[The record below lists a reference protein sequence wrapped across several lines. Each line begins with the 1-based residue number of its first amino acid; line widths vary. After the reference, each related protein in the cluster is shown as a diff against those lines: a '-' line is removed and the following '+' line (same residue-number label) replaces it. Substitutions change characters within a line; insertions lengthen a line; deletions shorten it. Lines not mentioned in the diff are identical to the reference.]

1 MKLNEKTFWTFKFF
15 ALESDLKRLKIDATT
30 STVNALLKQGG
41 TAAAKQKQSSTA
53 SSVSPEISIDSEV
66 PSGVETDKNAD
77 ILAAIMEKNWD
88 KKYIQSLSKDKREN
102 AFRLMVKSHM
112 TEKRCTNP
120 GCLFHKQKTVDLAKV
135 EPGSLPSKLKS
146 LISKEEINEFFEKR
160 SKVREVFGNSQLLLN
175 PLYMQCPICGL
186 IISLGHFNDIL
197 QQNDKMKLHLEK
209 VHFKDPIR
217 SSKRGN

>member
-1 MKLNEKTFWTFKFF
+1 M
-15 ALESDLKRLKIDATT
+15 LESDLKRLRIDATT

-41 TAAAKQKQSSTA
+41 TAAAKQKQSLTA
-53 SSVSPEISIDSEV
+53 SSVSPKIFIDSEV

-77 ILAAIMEKNWD
+77 ILAAIMEKTGTRNT
-88 KKYIQSLSKDKREN
+88 YIQSLSKDKREN
-102 AFRLMVKSHM
+102 AFRLMVKSHT

-120 GCLFHKQKTVDLAKV
+120 GCSFHKQKTVDLAKV

-146 LISKEEINEFFEKR
+146 LISKEEINECFEKR

-175 PLYMQCPICGL
+175 PLYMQCPIYGSIL
-186 IISLGHFNDIL
+186 SLGHFNDIL